1 MAPDDGEIPKDSLA
15 QIGQEVRD
23 SYTRNKRVMSFDE
36 FFQLFLSRPEQYARN
51 VAQYIKD
58 VFDYFGSEEIKT
70 PRGTFTRWK
79 LFDVPFDGGRDRL
92 LRQAAGQARVYHAG
106 AHLCDEATGEKP

>member
-1 MAPDDGEIPKDSLA
+1 MTPADDGESPKDSLT

-51 VAQYIKD
+51 VAQYLKD
-58 VFDYFGSEEIKT
+58 VFDHFALS
-70 PRGTFTRWK
+70 GTEFFK
-79 LFDVPFDGGRDRL
+79 
-92 LRQAAGQARVYHAG
+92 A
-106 AHLCDEATGEKP
+106 EM